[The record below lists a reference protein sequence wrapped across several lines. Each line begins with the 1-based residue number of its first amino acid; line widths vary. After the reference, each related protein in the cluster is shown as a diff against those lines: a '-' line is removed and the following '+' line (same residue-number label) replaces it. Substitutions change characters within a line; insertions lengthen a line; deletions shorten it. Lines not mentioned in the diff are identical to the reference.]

1 MTKKEQPPSAPVTTS
16 MIDARSLPLF
26 RSLLPWFLAALL
38 LLSAAASAQAQ
49 TAGSGATA
57 NASILDDPFVRSQG
71 KQGLDLLYDMK
82 FAEAEQR
89 FQQIDRRFPD
99 HPIGPFLMALN
110 TWWKILLDFSDT
122 SHDEA
127 FYAAMGD
134 VIDRSDRLLK
144 KDKQNFDAMFFK
156 GAALGFRGR
165 LRSNRREWFK
175 AATDGKRAMN
185 YVLDVAKKDPTNH
198 DYLFGKGI
206 YDYYAAVIPS
216 RYPFIKP
223 VTTFLPKG
231 DRARGLRQL
240 ERSAAE
246 GYYIQTE
253 AAYFLLQ
260 IYYLFEKDYVK
271 SVQYVSW
278 LRERHPANS
287 FFHTIEGRI
296 YARWGFW
303 GKVELIFQDVLTRYK
318 QGQAGY
324 NAAAAEQALYYL
336 ARARMNAHQ
345 YQDALGYLLQL
356 EALSARS
363 ANDTYFKVMG
373 RLRQGMTFD
382 ALGQRSLAQD
392 RYRQV
397 LSMTDWGN
405 ARKQAR
411 QYLKRPYGT
420 MP

>member
-1 MTKKEQPPSAPVTTS
+1 M
-16 MIDARSLPLF
+16 MDARRIPLF
-26 RSLLPWFLAALL
+26 RILLPGFLAALL
-38 LLSAAASAQAQ
+38 VLGGVASAQAQ
-49 TAGSGATA
+49 SNGNSSSAAYTSV
-57 NASILDDPFVRSQG
+57 LDDPFIRSQG
-71 KQGLDLLYDMK
+71 KEGLDLLYDMA

-89 FQQIDRRFPD
+89 FIQIDRRYPN
-99 HPIGPFLMALN
+99 HPIGPFLLALN

-127 FYAAMGD
+127 FYEAMEE

-144 KDKQNFDAMFFK
+144 QDKQNFDAMFFK

-175 AATDGKRAMN
+175 AATDGKRAMD
-185 YVLDVAKKDPTNH
+185 YVLNVAKKDPENQ
-198 DYLFGKGI
+198 DYGFGKGI

-231 DRARGLRQL
+231 DRQRGLRQL
-240 ERSAAE
+240 ERSATE
-246 GYYIQTE
+246 GYFIQTE

-260 IYYLFEKDYVK
+260 IYYLFEKDYAK
-271 SVQYVSW
+271 SVEYVSW
-278 LRERHPANS
+278 LRARHPANS

-296 YARWGFW
+296 YARWGYW
-303 GKVELIFQDVLTRYK
+303 GKAEPVFQDVLARYK
-318 QGQAGY
+318 QGQPGY
-324 NAAAAEQALYYL
+324 NAATGEQALYYL
-336 ARARMNAHQ
+336 ARARMTARQ
-345 YQDALGYLLQL
+345 YQEALEYLIQL

-382 ALGQRSLAQD
+382 ALGQRPLAEA
-392 RYRQV
+392 RYQQV
-397 LSMTDWGN
+397 LTMTDWGD
-405 ARKQAR
+405 AHKMAR

>member
-1 MTKKEQPPSAPVTTS
+1 MQVSDNVF
-16 MIDARSLPLF
+16 LF
-26 RSLLPWFLAALL
+26 H
-38 LLSAAASAQAQ
+38 
-49 TAGSGATA
+49 GST
-57 NASILDDPFVRSQG
+57 
-71 KQGLDLLYDMK
+71 
-82 FAEAEQR
+82 
-89 FQQIDRRFPD
+89 
-99 HPIGPFLMALN
+99 
-110 TWWKILLDFSDT
+110 
-122 SHDEA
+122 
-127 FYAAMGD
+127 
-134 VIDRSDRLLK
+134 
-144 KDKQNFDAMFFK
+144 
-156 GAALGFRGR
+156 
-165 LRSNRREWFK
+165 
-175 AATDGKRAMN
+175 
-185 YVLDVAKKDPTNH
+185 
-198 DYLFGKGI
+198 
-206 YDYYAAVIPS
+206 
-216 RYPFIKP
+216 FIKP

-240 ERSAAE
+240 ERSATE

-260 IYYLFEKDYVK
+260 IYYLFEKDYVN
-271 SVQYVSW
+271 SVKYVSW

-303 GKVELIFQDVLTRYK
+303 EKVEHIFQDVLTRYK

-336 ARARMNAHQ
+336 ARARMNARQ

-363 ANDTYFKVMG
+363 TNDTYFKVMG

-382 ALGQRSLAQD
+382 ALGQRALAQD